1 MRNDFCVFILTHG
14 RPDKLYTL
22 DTLKRCNYSGDYYIV
37 IDNEDEKADEYYERY
52 GDKVLMF
59 DKKKVAERIDKG
71 DLSDNRKTIV
81 FARNV
86 CFDLAEEVGV
96 DYFMELDDDYTSLA
110 YKFNYKGEYE
120 SREVRNLDELLEGMI
135 KYYEKAGLKVF
146 ALEQGGD
153 YIGGKE
159 SGMGRKIKIKRKA
172 MNTLLCKTEKKVDF
186 IGRINEDVN
195 TYVRF
200 GGLGDLFFTTSV
212 ACIAQKQTQ
221 SNEGGMTDVYL
232 DKGTYVKSFYTI
244 MYNPSSVKISKMGRT
259 NMRLHH
265 KISWRHTVPK

>member
-1 MRNDFCVFILTHG
+1 
-14 RPDKLYTL
+14 
-22 DTLKRCNYSGDYYIV
+22 
-37 IDNEDEKADEYYERY
+37 
-52 GDKVLMF
+52 
-59 DKKKVAERIDKG
+59 
-71 DLSDNRKTIV
+71 
-81 FARNV
+81 
-86 CFDLAEEVGV
+86 
-96 DYFMELDDDYTSLA
+96 
-110 YKFNYKGEYE
+110 
-120 SREVRNLDELLEGMI
+120 
-135 KYYEKAGLKVF
+135 
-146 ALEQGGD
+146 
-153 YIGGKE
+153 
-159 SGMGRKIKIKRKA
+159 MGRKIKIKRKA

-265 KISWRHTVPK
+265 KISWRHTVPKIISEKYKK